1 MIETYCARRERLA
14 QCLPENCGMLL
25 FSGEELP
32 MGVDMTYP
40 FSVNRNFY
48 YFTGLD
54 LPEAAL
60 YHSREEQRLYL
71 PPWDPKRE
79 RYEGPQPSQ
88 QMLCVSAGFD
98 TYAEFTDVGQI
109 VATLPGIN

>member
-1 MIETYCARRERLA
+1 MSSSVAEKSKGACMIETYCARRERLA

-48 YFTGLD
+48 WSGSAGGGTLPFTGG
-54 LPEAAL
+54 AAAV
-60 YHSREEQRLYL
+60 SSAVG
-71 PPWDPKRE
+71 PK
-79 RYEGPQPSQ
+79 
-88 QMLCVSAGFD
+88 A
-98 TYAEFTDVGQI
+98 
-109 VATLPGIN
+109 